1 MVNLV
6 SRNDLKIKTTPAQ
19 SIEVGAVFRYT
30 GPYKR
35 LRDFVLVHK
44 LDPELKALPNQ
55 TGETVRLS
63 DHVAAEVLCPDLG
76 YTDYC
81 LFWIE
86 KKYLRSPTEP
96 ELSKVLEAIAAQQK

>member
-1 MVNLV
+1 MANLV
-6 SRNDLKIKTTPAQ
+6 SRSDLKIKDTPTQ
-19 SIEVGAVFRYT
+19 RIEVGAVFRYT

-55 TGETVRLS
+55 PGSGARLD
-63 DHVAAEVLCPDLG
+63 DHVVAEVLCPDLG
-76 YTDYC
+76 YADYC

-86 KKYLRSPTEP
+86 KKYLRSPTES
-96 ELSKVLEAIAAQQK
+96 ELSKVLESIR